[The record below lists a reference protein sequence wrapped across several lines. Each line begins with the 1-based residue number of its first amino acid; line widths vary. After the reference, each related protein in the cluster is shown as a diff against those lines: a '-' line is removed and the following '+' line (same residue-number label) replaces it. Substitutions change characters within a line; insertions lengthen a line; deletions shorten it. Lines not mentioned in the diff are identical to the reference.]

1 MKFKIYFSITMFLI
15 SFSFSETVTQDSI
28 IVEDKWLAFD
38 KVQHFTYSFLWTL
51 SSQYILVNNMNFDE
65 RDAIHYSVLSSASAG
80 VMKEMYD
87 MQKPKGYLSKKD
99 LFANSLGI
107 VLACLVIQDNIKID
121 FRH

>member
-1 MKFKIYFSITMFLI
+1 MFLI

-65 RDAIHYSVLSSASAG
+65 RNAIHYSVLSSASAG

>member
-65 RDAIHYSVLSSASAG
+65 RDAIHYSVLSSSSAG

>member
-1 MKFKIYFSITMFLI
+1 MKFKIYFPITMFLI

-65 RDAIHYSVLSSASAG
+65 RNAIHYSVLSSASAG

>member
-1 MKFKIYFSITMFLI
+1 MKFKIYFPITMFLI
-15 SFSFSETVTQDSI
+15 SFSFSETVTQDST

>member
-1 MKFKIYFSITMFLI
+1 MKFKIYFPITMFLI
-15 SFSFSETVTQDSI
+15 SFGFSETVTQDSI

-65 RDAIHYSVLSSASAG
+65 RDAIHYSVFSSASAG
-80 VMKEMYD
+80 VMKEIYD

-107 VLACLVIQDNIKID
+107 VLACLVIQDNIKND

>member
-1 MKFKIYFSITMFLI
+1 MKFKIYFPITMFLI
-15 SFSFSETVTQDSI
+15 SFGFSETVTQDSI

-65 RDAIHYSVLSSASAG
+65 RDAIHYSVMSSASAG
-80 VMKEMYD
+80 VMKELYD
-87 MQKPKGYLSKKD
+87 MQKPRGYLSKKD

-107 VLACLVIQDNIKID
+107 LLACLVIQDNIKID